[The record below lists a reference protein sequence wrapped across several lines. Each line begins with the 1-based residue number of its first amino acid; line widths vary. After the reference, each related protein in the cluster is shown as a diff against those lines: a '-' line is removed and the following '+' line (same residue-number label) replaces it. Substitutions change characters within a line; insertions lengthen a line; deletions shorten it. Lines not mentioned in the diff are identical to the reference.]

1 MNVRKSPRRDAYQ
14 ACRGW
19 LTELHA
25 LGWREGDSMHL
36 EGRFANNDLVRLPRL
51 AAEPVALRPDVLIA
65 RGSTEAKALQAATR
79 EIPIFFQS
87 SSDPVGYGLVENIA
101 RPGGKITG
109 VALAPQM
116 LWGKR
121 FELLVELL
129 GHRPPKVA
137 SLSNPEE
144 VAAKRTEAAAMQSA
158 EKLGIEVE
166 HWEARKPDDLDRVFA
181 IASGSEAVL
190 VQSGPLTANHTK
202 QIAELACPIF
212 GAWSRRRAC
221 N

>member
-1 MNVRKSPRRDAYQ
+1 M
-14 ACRGW
+14 
-19 LTELHA
+19 HA
-25 LGWREGDSMHL
+25 LGWREGDNLHL
-36 EGRFANNDLVRLPRL
+36 EGRFANSDLASLPRL
-51 AAEPVALRPDVLIA
+51 AAELVALRPDVLIA
-65 RGSTEAKALQAATR
+65 RGSTEAKALQAATS

-87 SSDPVGYGLVENIA
+87 SSDPVGYGLVESIA
-101 RPGGKITG
+101 RPGRNITG

-121 FELLVELL
+121 LELLVELL

-190 VQSGPLTANHTK
+190 VQSGPLTAQPH
-202 QIAELACPIF
+202 
-212 GAWSRRRAC
+212 
-221 N
+221 